1 MLISEQG
8 THINIVDD
16 RVEDSLS
23 NVNLGRDQLLRAM
36 HRYGGNRALI
46 VKVFSVRCHPP
57 PPAPARPPARPRRAR
72 RRACCLPRACRC
84 SSSSSS
90 SLAPSLREKSSSVVV
105 SSPVFLNKCV
115 S

>member
-57 PPAPARPPARPRRAR
+57 PPAPARPQPAHEALDGVSAVCRVRAGALLLHRPLWRLLCVRRALLSLLV
-72 RRACCLPRACRC
+72 LPF
-84 SSSSSS
+84 S
-90 SLAPSLREKSSSVVV
+90 
-105 SSPVFLNKCV
+105 
-115 S
+115 